1 MQLIPSRIYGILY
14 LHLITISLL
23 FGPDRLYDLYSYH
36 WTQGT
41 TGLAYLGAGTGAFI
55 GIILTAK
62 FMNRSLQNELRRA
75 KKHTG
80 IEAEATPEMHIPFLQ
95 YGMFIVPFG
104 LVVFAWSAGRTHWIV
119 PLIGAMFF
127 GIGMVMGYIC
137 TQSYLVNCFNIWSAS
152 ALAAVIMLRCP
163 ITTVF
168 CLFGFELYRKLNY
181 DWYILIHLNFLAIG
195 KLTSY
200 RGSMLLAFL
209 CISMLPFPFLL
220 KTYGPSLRNTR
231 LNA

>member
-1 MQLIPSRIYGILY
+1 
-14 LHLITISLL
+14 
-23 FGPDRLYDLYSYH
+23 
-36 WTQGT
+36 
-41 TGLAYLGAGTGAFI
+41 
-55 GIILTAK
+55 
-62 FMNRSLQNELRRA
+62 
-75 KKHTG
+75 
-80 IEAEATPEMHIPFLQ
+80 
-95 YGMFIVPFG
+95 
-104 LVVFAWSAGRTHWIV
+104 VVFAWSAGRTHWIV

-137 TQSYLVNCFNIWSAS
+137 TQSYLVDCFKIWSAS

-163 ITTVF
+163 ITTIF

-181 DWYILIHLNFLAIG
+181 DWYVLIHLNFLAVG
-195 KLTSY
+195 KLTSN

-231 LNA
+231 PNA